1 MTEPAI
7 RKRAA
12 VLLSLV
18 ERFHSE
24 ESQALINHLSNREQA
39 AMREMR
45 VGPLQ
50 TEPLRASSQVAIS
63 AYHPSW
69 IQQAL
74 TKEPLERRPLYQSA
88 IDGKLAA
95 APTAFLLGNLLNL
108 LGAPSVVPLACL
120 TDSPL
125 QSLIHLDGRVLVRL
139 IGYLGMIDL
148 ADEIKK
154 TIESRLLREVDALL
168 TDGQRKFL
176 QRWTQV
182 SDPVPGPRHGLSAW
196 IADFQKESQ
205 QSGLI
210 RLGRALSHHD
220 RSFVWHLAH
229 RLDSGRGRWIM
240 RHAQEAIAPK
250 LAEKL
255 TGQVEATIEFLQLGA
270 LA

>member
-1 MTEPAI
+1 MTTLTI

-18 ERFHSE
+18 ERFHPQ
-24 ESQALINHLSNREQA
+24 ESQTLLEHFSNREQA
-39 AMREMR
+39 AMREVN

-50 TEPLRASSQVAIS
+50 IEPLRASGQVAIA

-69 IQQAL
+69 IEQAL
-74 TKEPLERRPLYQSA
+74 TKEPSERRPLYQSA
-88 IDGKLAA
+88 IDGKLPP

-120 TDSPL
+120 SPPPL
-125 QSLIHLDGRVLVRL
+125 QALIDLDGRVLARL

-148 ADEIKK
+148 ADEMKK
-154 TIESRLLREVDALL
+154 TIESRLLREVDALI

-176 QRWTQV
+176 KRWMQV
-182 SDPVPGPRHGLSAW
+182 SDPMPGPRHGLSAW
-196 IADFQKESQ
+196 IADFQTKSQ

-229 RLDSGRGRWIM
+229 RIDSGRGRWIM
-240 RHAQEAIAPK
+240 RHAQETIAPK
-250 LAEKL
+250 MGEKL